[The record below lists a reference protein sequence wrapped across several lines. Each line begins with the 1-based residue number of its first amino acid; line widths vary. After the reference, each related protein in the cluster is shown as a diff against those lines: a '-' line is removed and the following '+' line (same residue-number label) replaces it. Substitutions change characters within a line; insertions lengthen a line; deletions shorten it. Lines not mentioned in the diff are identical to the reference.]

1 MMLPVLATD
10 SVSDDLARAVGY
22 ALLWGLEGVAVRT
35 LGGERVPFVNEAA
48 LRRRLEESEMPL
60 AAADPGLFEGD
71 ARSRAVWLNDVAAF
85 DDMAAFCRRLGCQVV
100 RIGALA
106 DVPPGGSSDAD
117 TSVRVEAL
125 RMLGDAAQRHGLRL
139 AVRNDAATAIA
150 TGADLAA
157 LLAAVEHPAIGADW
171 RPLEA
176 AHAGENILDG
186 LEALL
191 AAAPVYCVAVRDEQA
206 ADDGARVD
214 AVVGAGEGMWAE
226 QIARLAAAGYD
237 GPLALEV
244 PARPAGPAGLASATA
259 LIRLVRDA
267 ARAARQASLA
277 P

>member
-10 SVSDDLARAVGY
+10 SVSDDLARAVTY
-22 ALLWGLEGVAVRT
+22 ALLWGLEGVAIRT
-35 LGGERVPFVNEAA
+35 VGGERVPFVNEAA
-48 LRRRLEESEMPL
+48 LRRRLEESEMPP
-60 AAADPGLFEGD
+60 AAIDPGLFEGD
-71 ARSRAVWLNDVAAF
+71 ARSRAVWLNDLAAF
-85 DDMAAFCRRLGCQVV
+85 DDTAAFCRRLGCRVV

-106 DVPPGGSSDAD
+106 QAGGTPGAD
-117 TSVRVEAL
+117 REVRVEAL

-139 AVRNDAATAIA
+139 AVRNDAATVFA
-150 TGADLAA
+150 TGSDLAA
-157 LLAAVEHPAIGADW
+157 LLAAVAHPAVGADW

-176 AHAGENILDG
+176 AHAGEPVLDG

-191 AAAPVYCVAVRDEQA
+191 AAAPVFCVAVADEQA

-214 AVVGAGEGMWAE
+214 ATVGAGETQWPE
-226 QIARLAAAGYD
+226 QLARLAEAGYD

-259 LIRLVRDA
+259 LVRLIRDA
-267 ARAARQASLA
+267 TRAARQASLT